1 VSSGVRVRFAPSPTG
16 KIHVGNIRTAVF
28 NYLFARH
35 VDGAFLLRIEDT
47 DKERSTPEAEA
58 QLLDALAWMGLDWD
72 REGAEGFVRQSVRT
86 ERHMAVVE
94 DWLAKGLAYRSARRT
109 GEFGPVGSTKS
120 SGRRGGEKA
129 ESLEGEAVW
138 FKTTP
143 EDIGYDDLI
152 LGPQVQPSKQLQDFV
167 IVRSTGQPMFILAN
181 VIDDLDMRI
190 THALR
195 GADHKTNT
203 FRQILLYRALG
214 AEPPRYGHLPL
225 IVDAQGKK
233 LSKRETDPDSIVFM
247 SEFRERGYL
256 PEALL
261 NFLAFLGWTP
271 EPLTGSGG
279 ETVFR
284 EKLSRE
290 ELVREFDLCR
300 VSRSPARFD
309 TVKLGALN
317 YDYMQDMLAADPGK
331 LVRIL
336 KEDVAREG
344 LDPGRF
350 TGEQYEVLVREAA
363 QRAQTLKDLLGK
375 TRFFFADKVE
385 VDAGSKKVRKAFKK
399 SDVWANLDA
408 TAARLEATPEAEWKR
423 ECIEGEL
430 KALADELAEG
440 KMGAIA
446 QPVRI
451 LVAGGPASPAID
463 VTLEL
468 LGRERTLARLRDP
481 ANRQKLDQQA

>member
-1 VSSGVRVRFAPSPTG
+1 MSSEVRVRFAPSPTG
-16 KIHVGNIRTAVF
+16 RIHVGNIRTAVF

-35 VDGAFLLRIEDT
+35 AGGAFLLRIEDT

-58 QLLDALAWMGLDWD
+58 QLIDALGWMGLDWD
-72 REGAEGFVRQSVRT
+72 EEGEEGFVRQSVRT

-94 DWLAKGLAYRSARRT
+94 EWLAKGLAYRSAKRT
-109 GEFGPVGSTKS
+109 GEFG
-120 SGRRGGEKA
+120 GETA
-129 ESLEGEAVW
+129 ESLEGVAVW
-138 FKTTP
+138 FKTAP
-143 EDIGYDDLI
+143 EEISYDDLI
-152 LGPQVQPSKQLQDFV
+152 LGPQAQPAKQLQDFV

-190 THALR
+190 THVLR

-203 FRQILLYRALG
+203 FRQLLLYRALG

-233 LSKRETDPDSIVFM
+233 LSKREKDPDSIVFM
-247 SEFRERGYL
+247 NEFRERGYL

-271 EPLTGSGG
+271 EPGTGPGG

-290 ELVREFDLCR
+290 ELVREFDLGR
-300 VSRSPARFD
+300 VSKSPARFD

-317 YDYMQDMLAADPGK
+317 YDYMQDMLAADAGS
-331 LVRIL
+331 LVRFL
-336 KEDVAREG
+336 KDDFVREG
-344 LDPGRF
+344 LDPDRF
-350 TGEQYEVLVREAA
+350 TGEQYGVLVREAA
-363 QRAQTLKDLLGK
+363 QRAQTLKDLLAK
-375 TRFFFADKVE
+375 TRFFFADRAE
-385 VDAGSKKVRKAFKK
+385 VDAGSKKVRKVFKK
-399 SDVWANLDA
+399 GDVWSNLDA
-408 TAARLEATPEAEWKR
+408 TVARLEATPEAEWRR
-423 ECIEGEL
+423 ERIESEL

-468 LGRERTLARLRDP
+468 LGKERTLARLRDP
-481 ANRQKLDQQA
+481 GNRQTLGQPA